1 MAKYLIRANYSA
13 DGAKGLAAE
22 GGTARREVVES
33 LVGGLGGS
41 VESFYFAFGD
51 SDAYILADVP
61 DAVSMAAL
69 GLTVNATGAVSI
81 STTVLVTCE
90 ELDEAAQKTID
101 YRPPGG

>member
-51 SDAYILADVP
+51 SDAYIIADVP

>member
-1 MAKYLIRANYSA
+1 MAKYLIKANYSA

-22 GGTARREVVES
+22 GGSARRDVVEA

-41 VESFYFAFGD
+41 VESFYYAFGD
-51 SDAYILADVP
+51 SDAYIIADVP

-69 GLTVNATGAVSI
+69 GLTVNSTGAVSI

-90 ELDEAAQKTID
+90 ELDEAAKKTIE
-101 YRPPGG
+101 YRPPGA